1 MGEEL
6 MRVTDRRR
14 LDGRLAAYVAG
25 IGAVGTAMASEA
37 EAVVVIN
44 NTVQPFGINDTV
56 NIDFNSDGQLDFQID
71 HDRYNLNG
79 TDLDYLQIDKNDI
92 NGESN
97 PLDFDPIT
105 GFQAATFPPGATTPN
120 DANNSAYVIDGPQGS
135 YPAAL
140 SEGALIGQLSGFD
153 FQESNDFQGSGDWIR
168 ANRLMDED
176 MTQIDQVLGGQAPAD
191 VVLPTNGPNFDNLA
205 GEVRYLGLKMELNNT
220 GLNNYGWVGVRINNE
235 ADATGEVVG
244 FAYQT
249 TPSVP
254 IRAGQTGQIPE
265 PTTIVTA
272 LMGGAMMLGCVVWRR
287 LFRR

>member
-1 MGEEL
+1 